1 MKYGRWQR
9 RSGGGGSFQG
19 QKTRKL
25 LSAWVM
31 FPKAKSFKSKLY
43 VVLSNSAS
51 RLAKSWQMRFT
62 FLRSHSKCGG
72 RWEKDEAVLMNSVVL
87 KREKGKLPT
96 KDTETIK
103 RLIFHCYCKLPFCLL
118 SFQPF
123 ISHQLMQLG
132 KTSHC
137 TNRCRPTQIA
147 WPRSVD
153 RDLFLAAPQVL
164 STL

>member
-1 MKYGRWQR
+1 MAA
-9 RSGGGGSFQG
+9 GGGSFQG

-96 KDTETIK
+96 EDTETIK

-137 TNRCRPTQIA
+137 TNRCRPLRLPDHAPWTVIY
-147 WPRSVD
+147 
-153 RDLFLAAPQVL
+153 FLL
-164 STL
+164 LRKY